1 MIKNA
6 GRGSRYLSAILMMAC
21 LFCCASFTVYA
32 GELPASHPS
41 CITCKGQLSP
51 LGRWC
56 DNGNGTVTDMT
67 TGLVWLKDAGWG
79 GQYPLWIDKA
89 DGVDAIS
96 RVAQVKDGNPAT
108 LSDGSLEGDWT
119 MPTLK
124 QLNII
129 ATGTEAISY
138 FDRYF
143 FTHVLGAYWSVTTY
157 TDIPNSYAWW
167 VSLVDGGHGYTL
179 ATNSKSVWPVRDGR

>member
-1 MIKNA
+1 MRKNQRSFCGLFMAGFMMIFLLA
-6 GRGSRYLSAILMMAC
+6 YPC
-21 LFCCASFTVYA
+21 VVVYA
-32 GELPASHPS
+32 GELPDSHPS
-41 CITCKGQLSP
+41 CVTCRGSLSP

-56 DNGNGTVTDMT
+56 DNNNGTVTDMT

-157 TDIPNSYAWW
+157 TDTPNSYAWW
-167 VSLVDGGHGYTL
+167 VSLVDGGHGYTS